1 MFSLIRLCKVEG
13 LSRNW
18 QDIHHEQGGKL
29 FRLLRKENWVW
40 YTKIGLDRKLKLF
53 RNSHHLLLAM
63 YWQVGMSEGRWI
75 QTFLQFK
82 YLLDLRQTFPSTSQQ
97 GWMEVHPHRVSAGEN
112 NYSCYFKMKWLLLLS
127 HIISM
132 LAGMEAALQTPQSR
146 LFTESS
152 HFPKL
157 EKLTQHISLS
167 VVVVLQ
173 NYFWAIYCWIQ
184 LYI

>member
-1 MFSLIRLCKVEG
+1 
-13 LSRNW
+13 
-18 QDIHHEQGGKL
+18 
-29 FRLLRKENWVW
+29 
-40 YTKIGLDRKLKLF
+40 
-53 RNSHHLLLAM
+53 
-63 YWQVGMSEGRWI
+63 
-75 QTFLQFK
+75 
-82 YLLDLRQTFPSTSQQ
+82 
-97 GWMEVHPHRVSAGEN
+97 MEVHPHRLSAGEN

-173 NYFWAIYCWIQ
+173 NYF
-184 LYI
+184 